1 QQEDGAGFRLDHP
14 GLRQAV
20 MILALNNIEVV
31 YNKVVQVLRGLSLS
45 VPAGQVVAL
54 LGSNGAGKSTT
65 LKAISRLLELE
76 DGALVSG
83 RIDFDGQDVAAVAPQ
98 TLVRKGMSHVMEG
111 RRVFEEL
118 TVEENLVAA
127 TYALEGR
134 QAQRADFDLVYDY
147 FPRLHERRR
156 GLAGYLSGGEQQMLA
171 IGRALIARP
180 RLMLL
185 DEPSLGL
192 SPVLV
197 ESIFS
202 IIARINAEQGTAMLL
217 VEQNASVA
225 LAIADYGYI
234 MEMGKVVIDGTAE
247 RLATDPDVREF
258 YLGMGGSGERRSFR
272 DVKHYKRRKR
282 WLS

>member
-1 QQEDGAGFRLDHP
+1 
-14 GLRQAV
+14 
-20 MILALNNIEVV
+20 MILELNNIEVV

-45 VPAGQVVAL
+45 VSDGQVVAL

-65 LKAISRLLELE
+65 LKAISRLLALE
-76 DGALVSG
+76 DGELVAG
-83 RIDFDGQDVAAVAPQ
+83 RIAYDQTDVAAAAPQ

-111 RRVFEEL
+111 RRVFEDL

-134 QAQRADFDLVYDY
+134 RTGRVDFDLVYEY

-171 IGRALIARP
+171 IGRALIGRP

-197 ESIFS
+197 ETIFG
-202 IIARINAEQGTAMLL
+202 IIARINAEQGTSMLL

-247 RLATDPDVREF
+247 SSPPMPMCVSFILAWAAGRAAQLPRCQNTTNAGNAGFRE
-258 YLGMGGSGERRSFR
+258 
-272 DVKHYKRRKR
+272 
-282 WLS
+282 

>member
-1 QQEDGAGFRLDHP
+1 LNTAEKLP
-14 GLRQAV
+14 GQDSVLE
-20 MILALNNIEVV
+20 LNNIEVV
-31 YNKVVQVLRGLSLS
+31 YNKVVQVLRGLSLT

-65 LKAISRLLELE
+65 LKAISGLLPLE
-76 DGALVSG
+76 DGEMVKG
-83 RIDFDGQDVAAVAPQ
+83 HITFDGQDVARVAPQ
-98 TLVRKGMSHVMEG
+98 NLVRSGMSHVMEG
-111 RRVFEEL
+111 RRVFEDL

-127 TYALEGR
+127 TYALSGR
-134 QAQRADFDLVYDY
+134 RATRADFDLVYEY

-171 IGRALIARP
+171 IGRALLARP

-192 SPVLV
+192 SPMLV
-197 ESIFS
+197 ESIFT
-202 IIARINAEQGTAMLL
+202 IIARINAEQKTAMLL

-225 LAIADYGYI
+225 LAVAHYGYI
-234 MEMGKVVIDGTAE
+234 METGKVMIDGSAD
-247 RLATDPDVREF
+247 RLAQDPDVREF
-258 YLGMGGSGERRSFR
+258 YLGVGGGGEARGFR
-272 DVKHYKRRKR
+272 HVKHYKRRKR